1 MMDNDSTKC
10 LLAILAIASLAIV
23 ALSKGVDGQV
33 LWLAILAITGLG
45 GYDLYS
51 SLKKAE
57 APANSGA
64 GG

>member
-1 MMDNDSTKC
+1 MTDNDSTKC
-10 LLAILAIASLAIV
+10 LLAILSIAALAIV

-51 SLKKAE
+51 SLKRAE
-57 APANSGA
+57 APRQEGT

>member
-1 MMDNDSTKC
+1 LANNDSTKC
-10 LLAILAIASLAIV
+10 LLAILSIAALAIV
-23 ALSKGVDGQV
+23 AMNKDIDGQI

-51 SLKKAE
+51 SLKKAGVT
-57 APANSGA
+57 AQPGA